1 MDFDLYLDF
10 IEPMYGENTELL
22 ESVTTLIKHLQAKK
36 ITFCFAGDLPFSLHC
51 VRQMTT
57 GFDIFIVESHW
68 GLVEE
73 SLTREK
79 PKADVNKNEDVI
91 TFTCKEDPSVPFTLN
106 LLKLSENQWEE
117 LSVEYTLSAF
127 KMNSLPVIAEDS
139 LIPMVN
145 ILKSKRNFSSSEG
158 SFFKARLEQA
168 KEKRETGEVGS
179 GYIMSWG
186 ELQALKKKKFE
197 ER

>member
-10 IEPMYGENTELL
+10 IEPMYGEKKELL
-22 ESVTTLIKHLQAKK
+22 ESVTTLIKQLQANKTK
-36 ITFCFAGDLPFSLHC
+36 FCFAGDLPFSLHC
-51 VRQMTT
+51 VQQMTT
-57 GFDIFIVESHW
+57 DFDIFISEPHW
-68 GLVEE
+68 SLLEEGL
-73 SLTREK
+73 TK
-79 PKADVNKNEDVI
+79 KKQKAEAYGNDNVI
-91 TFTCKEDPSVPFTLN
+91 TFIYKEDPSIPFTLN
-106 LLKLSENQWEE
+106 LVKLSAIQWEE

-145 ILKSKRNFSSSEG
+145 TLKSKRNFSSSEG